1 MAAVSYKDAKQL
13 TTGAEFKIV
22 QVSMDE
28 RAGKMSAERV
38 KELIGLARNMRD
50 KAIALVRQLRREQRG
65 KSASRAKSAA
75 DGHERSHQKV
85 QLFIETLDR
94 LKAKAAAISKR
105 DKEAAK
111 TGADAAKQSKP
122 VKKST
127 TKSAESQARTKAK
140 SPSTTK
146 STAVAEKASAKQPP
160 LREIVAAP
168 KKSVGVATLAKA
180 GNRVQGRIKINRE
193 QNRMALGGTK
203 RIQGHVSGQT
213 RRNQGK
219 RDAKAAAAR
228 R

>member
-1 MAAVSYKDAKQL
+1 MATVSYKDAKQL

-38 KELIGLARNMRD
+38 KELIGLARNLRD
-50 KAIALVRQLRREQRG
+50 KAIAAVRQQRREQRG
-65 KSASRAKSAA
+65 KSAPRGKSAA

-94 LKAKAAAISKR
+94 LKAKAADISKR

-111 TGADAAKQSKP
+111 PKADAP
-122 VKKST
+122 KKST
-127 TKSAESQARTKAK
+127 TKSAESPAKPKAK
-140 SPSTTK
+140 PPSTTK
-146 STAVAEKASAKQPP
+146 STAVAEKGSAKQPP

-180 GNRVQGRIKINRE
+180 GDRVQGRVKINRE